1 MAVTKSAS
9 FTSYL
14 TYSTTTTLGDQSQTE
29 EYFLAA
35 SAGFPTGTGGLP
47 TGLGLTNYFNEYAKY
62 TGTLSAGDTLEIDFS
77 GLTHQAIT
85 GGDVSKSFSQIS
97 AFMFEPTATGTGD
110 VLVVRATGTDA
121 FQGES
126 NLTFDGSTLGVTGAV
141 SATSSGSFAHVAVV
155 GDVTASKFYG
165 DGSNLTGVQQDID
178 TLTELDATPSLTED
192 EFLIS
197 DDGTEKRISMQNVAN
212 GVFQDVAGVVTVA
225 AGGTST
231 LDLNSLGAAAVA
243 VGADS
248 IAIIDADDNTTKKE
262 AVADVIT
269 AIAGAG
275 TTATSV
281 C

>member
-29 EYFLAA
+29 EYFLDA

-97 AFMFEPTATGTGD
+97 SFMIEPTATGTGD

-121 FQGES
+121 FTNMFYGG
-126 NLTFDGSTLGVTGAV
+126 GSGDVSGIAIRPYSSFSHNDYYGTSVAGDNRLITIYNT
-141 SATSSGSFAHVAVV
+141 SATGIDYKYLAI
-155 GDVTASKFYG
+155 GI
-165 DGSNLTGVQQDID
+165 TG
-178 TLTELDATPSLTED
+178 TP
-192 EFLIS
+192 
-197 DDGTEKRISMQNVAN
+197 
-212 GVFQDVAGVVTVA
+212 
-225 AGGTST
+225 
-231 LDLNSLGAAAVA
+231 
-243 VGADS
+243 
-248 IAIIDADDNTTKKE
+248 
-262 AVADVIT
+262 
-269 AIAGAG
+269 
-275 TTATSV
+275 
-281 C
+281 